1 VRIGR
6 QVSHPNLCRLYD
18 VVELDGET
26 FLTMEYVD
34 GEDLASLLARIGRLA
49 PDKAL
54 DLARDLCA
62 GLAAVH
68 DKGVVHRDLKPA
80 NIMVDGRGQARLTD
94 FGLAASHGAPSESLF
109 AGTPAYMAPEQL
121 AGKEAT
127 PRSDLYALGLVLFQ
141 MFTGRRFF
149 EAKTMTE
156 LAAQHREAK
165 PPRLASVGH
174 CLDPAVVRAILFCL
188 EEDEAARPASARA
201 VLAMLP
207 GGDALEA
214 AVAAGETPSPELVAA
229 AGRVGDLARGS
240 ALACLLAS
248 LAGLVL
254 AAHLVDRTALLRQD
268 TLPRTP
274 EWLAE
279 RARDLLTHLGHA
291 EVADAAYS
299 FEADGAYLDHLRR
312 DPSPDRCQ
320 ELRATSFAPFFFF
333 YYRQSPR
340 RLVAAN
346 RDGVVRQGDPPS
358 QVSGMA
364 EVVLDPRGRLTSFSA
379 VPPRLEASAG
389 PWPPPDWSLLLREAG
404 LDMAELR
411 AVVPQWAAPNDSDH
425 KAAWEGRT
433 PWARDEQIRVE
444 AAAYHGRP
452 VWFAVLRPWSR
463 PDQLGEA
470 RAPRSPTPIGQVAVF
485 IFALAMPVGGALLA
499 RRNLRLG
506 RGDRQGAFRVA
517 LFVFGTYCIAR
528 ALRADHVSS
537 FGEEEW
543 VLIKVVAYPSFWAL
557 QVWLLYMALEPY
569 ARRRWPPMLISWKRL
584 VAGNLRDPL
593 VGCDVLLG
601 CVAGSLVA
609 GLWLMN
615 TFAPTWLGM
624 APVTPE
630 RFLGAQTLTSFRQ
643 VGFRLFVNQYSAVL
657 FALAFLFMLVLF
669 RMLLRKTWLAMALWC
684 VLVGA
689 PVLGENLPFEWAT
702 GLARALVLLFVLRR
716 GGLLG
721 LAVALFCF
729 FNLVEAPLTL
739 DFSAWYGG
747 RALPVLA
754 VLAGLACYGFHT
766 SLAGKPLFGR
776 SLLED

>member
-1 VRIGR
+1 MSNRPPQSGEGPGEPSDLSDWTKSSNLRGETPVPASERAFTPGTLLAGRYRVVALLGKGGMGEIYRAEDTKLGQTVALKFVRGALSPEALQRLYAEVRIGR

-18 VVELDGET
+18 VVELEGET

-34 GEDLASLLARIGRLA
+34 GEDLGSLLARIGRLA

-94 FGLAASHGAPSESLF
+94 FGLAVIRGAPSGGF
-109 AGTPAYMAPEQL
+109 VAGTPAYMAPEQL

-174 CLDPAVVRAILFCL
+174 RLDPAVERAILLCL
-188 EEDEAARPASARA
+188 EEEEAARPASARA

-229 AGRVGDLARGS
+229 AGRVGDLAP
-240 ALACLLAS
+240 APAFACLLAA
-248 LAGLVL
+248 LGGLVL

-279 RARDLLTHLGHA
+279 RARDVLTRLGHA
-291 EVADAAYS
+291 EAADVAYS

-312 DPSPDRCQ
+312 DPSPDRWQ
-320 ELRATSFAPFFFF
+320 RLRATSFAPFFF

-364 EVVLDPRGRLTSFSA
+364 EVVLDPRGRLT
-379 VPPRLEASAG
+379 E
-389 PWPPPDWSLLLREAG
+389 LLRGAPTARGVPRPLAAARLVAPPARSGPRRGAAAG
-404 LDMAELR
+404 GE
-411 AVVPQWAAPNDSDH
+411 PQWAAPADSDR
-425 KAAWEGRT
+425 KAAWEGPT
-433 PWARDEQIRVE
+433 AWEPDQHVRVE

-463 PDQLGEA
+463 PDQMGEA
-470 RAPRSPTPIGQVAVF
+470 RAPDRAPRSARWRSSSSPSPCPWEASCSRAETCAGPGRPPGCLPRRPLRLRGLQHRARPPRRPRLELRRRGVGPHQGGGLPLLLGAPGLAALHGPRALCATALAPHADLLEAARGRQPARSPRGVRRAPGLRRGEPRGRP
-485 IFALAMPVGGALLA
+485 LAHE
-499 RRNLRLG
+499 
-506 RGDRQGAFRVA
+506 
-517 LFVFGTYCIAR
+517 
-528 ALRADHVSS
+528 HVR
-537 FGEEEW
+537 
-543 VLIKVVAYPSFWAL
+543 P
-557 QVWLLYMALEPY
+557 
-569 ARRRWPPMLISWKRL
+569 
-584 VAGNLRDPL
+584 
-593 VGCDVLLG
+593 
-601 CVAGSLVA
+601 
-609 GLWLMN
+609 
-615 TFAPTWLGM
+615 
-624 APVTPE
+624 
-630 RFLGAQTLTSFRQ
+630 
-643 VGFRLFVNQYSAVL
+643 
-657 FALAFLFMLVLF
+657 
-669 RMLLRKTWLAMALWC
+669 
-684 VLVGA
+684 
-689 PVLGENLPFEWAT
+689 
-702 GLARALVLLFVLRR
+702 GLARDGPR
-716 GGLLG
+716 
-721 LAVALFCF
+721 
-729 FNLVEAPLTL
+729 
-739 DFSAWYGG
+739 
-747 RALPVLA
+747 
-754 VLAGLACYGFHT
+754 
-766 SLAGKPLFGR
+766 
-776 SLLED
+776 